1 MDNDLISIAMAA
13 VGGLFSKS
21 AFDYY
26 WKRFKLRS
34 DAAASGG
41 EVKAKDEIIQL
52 LTIQQKSLLKDLE
65 ELRAEYVD
73 LKMEVAT
80 LRAENKAMATKLTE
94 LQTINEIL
102 KRK

>member
-1 MDNDLISIAMAA
+1 MENLISLAVAA
-13 VGGLFSKS
+13 IGGLASKS

-34 DAAASGG
+34 DAAGG
-41 EVKAKDEIIQL
+41 EVRAKDETIQL
-52 LTIQQKSLLKDLE
+52 LTIQQRALLSDLE

-80 LRAENKAMATKLTE
+80 LRAENKSMSIKITE